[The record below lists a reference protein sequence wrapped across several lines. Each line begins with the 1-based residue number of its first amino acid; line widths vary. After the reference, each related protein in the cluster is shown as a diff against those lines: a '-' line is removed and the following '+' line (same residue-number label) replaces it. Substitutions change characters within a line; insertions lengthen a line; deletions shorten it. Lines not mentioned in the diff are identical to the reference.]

1 MVLPNIIKYFYN
13 SLTFKLFLGMLIY
26 RIADNIIFD
35 IIPSYLPYFDEIG
48 VQENKMDKIL
58 KEIYWSI
65 LVITILVVIA
75 YMLKLK
81 I

>member
-1 MVLPNIIKYFYN
+1 MVLPNIIKYFSE

-26 RIADNIIFD
+26 RIGDNIIFD
-35 IIPSYLPYFDEIG
+35 IIPSYLPYFNEIG
-48 VQENKMDKIL
+48 VQENRMQRII
-58 KEIYWSI
+58 KEILWSA
-65 LVITILVVIA
+65 LVIVIIIIIA

>member
-1 MVLPNIIKYFYN
+1 MVLFNIIKYFTDA
-13 SLTFKLFLGMLIY
+13 LTFKLFLGMLVY
-26 RIADNIIFD
+26 RIGDNVLFD

-48 VQENKMDKIL
+48 VQENKMQKII
-58 KEIYWSI
+58 KEIIWSI
-65 LVITILVVIA
+65 LVISIIIIIA